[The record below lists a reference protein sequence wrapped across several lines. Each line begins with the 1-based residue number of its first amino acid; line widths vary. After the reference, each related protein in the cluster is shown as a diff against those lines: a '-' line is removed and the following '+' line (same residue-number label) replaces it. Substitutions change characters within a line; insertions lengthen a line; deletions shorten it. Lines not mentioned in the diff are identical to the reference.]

1 MSGGLLAWF
10 SVWSEVQIC
19 IRPSWCHCH
28 SLSLA
33 SVKSRLVLPFWYRL
47 TWVVPE
53 KRAVKRVC
61 VCCVECLG
69 VFGLITKKPDDKE
82 EKLFV
87 FALDDVSAR
96 KSDFLTSLSKTVC
109 SSQCRADYVS
119 YVYVCILLLFR
130 TMTYP
135 LVLVLITLLSLSS
148 FNQFIFLELKKC
160 RSKFSEWWVLQ
171 ECKQLRVHSRMLS
184 ESQTVHRRIRSEIDQ
199 VVQVIVIIC
208 KW

>member
-135 LVLVLITLLSLSS
+135 LVLVLITLLSLSF

-160 RSKFSEWWVLQ
+160 RSKCSEWWVLQ

-199 VVQVIVIIC
+199 VVQVIMIIY

>member
-1 MSGGLLAWF
+1 LGGRKG
-10 SVWSEVQIC
+10 
-19 IRPSWCHCH
+19 IRPVKNEWWVAGMVFCLERGADLHTAQLMPLPLTVSCFSKIQIGFTFLVPAH
-28 SLSLA
+28 LSSPGKIGPLNA
-33 SVKSRLVLPFWYRL
+33 
-47 TWVVPE
+47 
-53 KRAVKRVC
+53 C

-160 RSKFSEWWVLQ
+160 RSKCSE
-171 ECKQLRVHSRMLS
+171 
-184 ESQTVHRRIRSEIDQ
+184 
-199 VVQVIVIIC
+199 
-208 KW
+208 